1 MDLIANK
8 IKLGYLMAH
17 RLLILLLMVP
27 VIALTKPLGESKQI
41 TFVVSRWTD
50 PYTQVVAAVQDN
62 LPQEN
67 YVAQTIHFD
76 ASDAI
81 DRHLASTDIVIAVG
95 ASATAELMRRQ
106 SGVKMFAVLITDSA
120 FSSLAKKYYGSKQ
133 AALEAGVSVVCL
145 DQPVQRSI
153 ELAKLLIPGAE
164 KAGLMLGPSSY
175 GHTATFTE
183 QVNIAGMTPNIA
195 KFSVQE
201 NPILVIEP
209 VLSQSDIFIPVPD
222 TRLINIATAKWIL
235 QLSYRHRVPVIA
247 YSKAYLKGGALA
259 ALYSSPANVGRQTA
273 ELLLNSLQSPDVES
287 GAHMPAYF
295 SIDFND
301 SVAAFFD
308 LDIESEDFYIKK
320 LAAD

>member
-27 VIALTKPLGESKQI
+27 LIAITKPLDDPKQI
-41 TFVVSRWTD
+41 TFVVSRWSD

-67 YVAQTIHFD
+67 YVAQTIHHD

-81 DRHLASTDIVIAVG
+81 DRYLASTDIVIAVG

-153 ELAKLLIPGAE
+153 ELAKLLLPGAE
-164 KAGLMLGPSSY
+164 KAGLMLGPAS
-175 GHTATFTE
+175 HEHIETFTQ

-209 VLSQSDIFIPVPD
+209 VLSQSDIFISVPD

-320 LAAD
+320 LAAE